1 MKHDDYIVFFL
12 RENMMTCVL
21 LRENMMYEQK
31 RSENLKEFGI
41 DPKYKPT
48 AVHLI

>member
-1 MKHDDYIVFFL
+1 MKHDDYIVFF
-12 RENMMTCVL
+12 

-48 AVHLI
+48 AVI